1 MLKNKIFGGLF
12 LSFAGALSMA
22 VLLFAAPSDTPV
34 ADAVRAGDSATLRA
48 LLTQG
53 VDVNAAQGDGMT
65 ALHWAAYKADVE
77 TAEIL
82 LYAGA
87 NVKATTRINAMTPLI
102 LAAQTGSARMIETLI
117 ENGADPNLTIST
129 GTTPLMLAAAAGNP
143 DAVNALIEAGAFVDA
158 KENAQGQTALMF
170 AASYNRDDAIKVLM
184 ENGADVALAS
194 TVVDVAARSPGR
206 GRGGQTAARGRG
218 AGTGGNQQAA
228 VPAGGRGGQNPQA
241 AAAAQAQSQG
251 RGRNA
256 QAAAAGRRG
265 RGRGGQ
271 AQAAVPGQAAGQ
283 DAASPG
289 GRGRRGQRGAAGAA
303 ARGRGRN
310 AQAAATGAGGRG
322 RGANAQSADTASDAP
337 LLSASGLPVT
347 SGNVGSVRRSSGGR
361 RRGFGGDR
369 PRRVD
374 YLGGM
379 TPLLFAVREG
389 HSEATRT
396 LLDQGADIDG
406 VSPGDKSSPLLVA
419 TINGH
424 FDLAKFLLD
433 EGADPTL
440 ASMAGAT
447 PLYAVVNVKWAPEA
461 GYPQPDTTQEETTYL
476 DLMQALLDKG
486 ADVNAQLEKEL
497 WYTSYTFD
505 LSRVDAG
512 GATAFWRAAQVSDI
526 DALKLLVA
534 AGADAELANK
544 DDVLPIHVG
553 TGGGVH
559 GNDEVLAPGGW
570 LLAARYL
577 VEELGAD
584 VNAKDKN
591 GYTPLHNAASIGEI
605 ELVQYLVDKGANVR
619 AVSNNGETTADMAN
633 GPRQRIQPFPETLA
647 LLRSLGSKFNSH
659 CVSC

>member
-1 MLKNKIFGGLF
+1 MLKNRIFAGLF
-12 LSFAGALSMA
+12 LSFAGAVSMT
-22 VLLFAAPSDTPV
+22 VLLLAAPSDTPV

-87 NVKATTRINAMTPLI
+87 NVKAATRINAMTPLI

-143 DAVNALIEAGAFVDA
+143 DAVKALIEAGAFVDA

-184 ENGADVALAS
+184 ENGADDALAS
-194 TVVDVAARSPGR
+194 TVVDVAARSRGR

-218 AGTGGNQQAA
+218 AGTAA
-228 VPAGGRGGQNPQA
+228 VPAGGRGGRGGQNPQA
-241 AAAAQAQSQG
+241 AAASQAQPQPQG

-256 QAAAAGRRG
+256 QAAAAGRG
-265 RGRGGQ
+265 RGAQ
-271 AQAAVPGQAAGQ
+271 AQAAVPGQDAGQ
-283 DAASPG
+283 NAAAAG
-289 GRGRRGQRGAAGAA
+289 GRGRRGQPGAAGAA
-303 ARGRGRN
+303 AGGRGRGRN
-310 AQAAATGAGGRG
+310 AQAAAPGAGVRG
-322 RGANAQSADTASDAP
+322 RGANAQSAETASDAP

-369 PRRVD
+369 PRRID

-389 HSEATRT
+389 HFEATRT

-424 FDLAKFLLD
+424 FDLARLLLD

-447 PLYAVVNVKWAPEA
+447 PLYAAVNVKWAPEA

-526 DALKLLVA
+526 DALKLLIA

-591 GYTPLHNAASIGEI
+591 GYTPLHNAASIGES

-619 AVSNNGETTADMAN
+619 AISNNGETTADMAN
-633 GPRQRIQPFPETLA
+633 GPRQRIQPFPETLT
-647 LLRSLGSKFNSH
+647 LLRSLGSKFNSN

>member
-1 MLKNKIFGGLF
+1 MLRKKLLGGLC
-12 LSFAGALSMA
+12 LSFIGALSVT
-22 VLLFAAPSDTPV
+22 VLLLSAPSDTPV
-34 ADAVRAGDSATLRA
+34 ADAVRARDTATLRS
-48 LLTQG
+48 LLIKG

-65 ALHWAAYKADVE
+65 ALHWAAYQEDVE

-87 NVKATTRINAMTPLI
+87 NVRAATRINAMTPLI
-102 LAAQTGSARMIETLI
+102 LAAQTGSAPMIETLLA
-117 ENGADPNLTIST
+117 NGADPNIAIAT
-129 GTTPLMLAAAAGNP
+129 GTTPLMLAAAAGNA
-143 DAVNALIEAGAFVDA
+143 DAVTALIDAGADVDA
-158 KENAQGQTALMF
+158 TENAQGQTALMF
-170 AASYNRDDAIKVLM
+170 AASFNRDDAIQVLM
-184 ENGADVALAS
+184 ENGADVAIAS
-194 TVVDVAARSPGR
+194 KVVDVAVRSARSR

-228 VPAGGRGGQNPQA
+228 A
-241 AAAAQAQSQG
+241 APG

-256 QAAAAGRRG
+256 QAAAAGG
-265 RGRGGQ
+265 R
-271 AQAAVPGQAAGQ
+271 
-283 DAASPG
+283 
-289 GRGRRGQRGAAGAA
+289 
-303 ARGRGRN
+303 
-310 AQAAATGAGGRG
+310 GRG
-322 RGANAQSADTASDAP
+322 RGANAQSDETASDAP

-347 SGNVGSVRRSSGGR
+347 SGNVGSVRRQSGGR
-361 RRGFGGDR
+361 GRRFNRGDR
-369 PRRVD
+369 PRRID
-374 YLGGM
+374 YLGGL

-389 HSEATRT
+389 HFEATKS
-396 LLDQGADIDG
+396 LLDQGADINA

-424 FDLAKFLLD
+424 FDLAGYLLD
-433 EGADPTL
+433 EGADPKL

-447 PLYAVVNVKWAPEA
+447 PLYAAVNVKWAPEA
-461 GYPQPDTTQEETTYL
+461 GYPQPDTSQEATTYL
-476 DLMQALLDKG
+476 ELMQAFLDKG

-526 DALKLLVA
+526 DALRLLKA
-534 AGADAELANK
+534 AGADPEIANK
-544 DDVLPIHVG
+544 DDVKPIHVG

-570 LLAARYL
+570 LLAVRYL
-577 VEELGAD
+577 VEELGAA

-591 GYTPLHNAASIGEI
+591 GYTPLHNAASIGES
-605 ELVQYLVDKGANVR
+605 ELVQYLADKGGNVR

-647 LLRSLGSKFNSH
+647 LLRSLGSKFNSN

>member
-1 MLKNKIFGGLF
+1 MRNKVIRGLF
-12 LSFAGALSMA
+12 LSFAGAVSVT
-22 VLLFAAPSDTPV
+22 VLLLAAPSDTPV
-34 ADAVRAGDSATLRA
+34 ADAVRAGDNATLRS

-53 VDVNAAQGDGMT
+53 ADVNAAQGDGMT

-87 NVKATTRINAMTPLI
+87 NVRAATRINAMTPLI
-102 LAAQTGSARMIETLI
+102 LAAQTGSARMIEALL
-117 ENGADPNLTIST
+117 ESGADPNLAIAT
-129 GTTPLMLAAAAGNP
+129 GTTPLMLAAAAGSA
-143 DAVNALIEAGAFVDA
+143 DAVSALIEAGAEVDA
-158 KENAQGQTALMF
+158 TENAQGQTALMF
-170 AASYNRDDAIKVLM
+170 AASFNRDAAIKVLM
-184 ENGADVALAS
+184 ENDADATQAS
-194 TVVDVAARSPGR
+194 KVVDVAARSSRGR

-228 VPAGGRGGQNPQA
+228 AVPGGGRGRNAQA
-241 AAAAQAQSQG
+241 AASQG
-251 RGRNA
+251 RGGNA

-271 AQAAVPGQAAGQ
+271 AAATPGQDRGQNPAA
-283 DAASPG
+283 AAG
-289 GRGRRGQRGAAGAA
+289 GRGRRGQRGQAGAQ
-303 ARGRGRN
+303 ARGRGGN
-310 AQAAATGAGGRG
+310 AQAAATRTGGRG
-322 RGANAQSADTASDAP
+322 RGANVQSAETASDAP

-347 SGNVGSVRRSSGGR
+347 SGNVGSVRRQTGR
-361 RRGFGGDR
+361 RGRGFNRGDR

-374 YLGGM
+374 YLGGL

-389 HSEATRT
+389 HFEATRS
-396 LLDQGADIDG
+396 LLDQGADINA
-406 VSPGDKSSPLLVA
+406 VTPGDKSSPLLVA

-424 FDLAKFLLD
+424 FDLAKYLLD
-433 EGADPTL
+433 EGADPKL

-447 PLYAVVNVKWAPEA
+447 PLYAAVNVKWAPEA

-476 DLMQALLDKG
+476 ELMQAFLDKG
-486 ADVNAQLEKEL
+486 ADVDAQLEKEL
-497 WYTSYTFD
+497 WFTSYTFD

-526 DALKLLVA
+526 DALRLLVA
-534 AGADAELANK
+534 AGADPEIANK
-544 DDVLPIHVG
+544 DDVKPIHVG

-570 LLAARYL
+570 LLAVRYL

-584 VNAKDKN
+584 VNSKDKN
-591 GYTPLHNAASIGEI
+591 GYTPIHNAASIGES
-605 ELVQYLVDKGANVR
+605 ELVQYLVDKGGNVR

-647 LLRSLGSKFNSH
+647 LLRSLGSKFNSN

>member
-1 MLKNKIFGGLF
+1 MLRKKLIGGLCV
-12 LSFAGALSMA
+12 SFVGAVSVT
-22 VLLFAAPSDTPV
+22 VLLLAAPSDTPV
-34 ADAVRAGDSATLRA
+34 ADAVRAGDMATLRA
-48 LLTQG
+48 LLSEG
-53 VDVNAAQGDGMT
+53 VDVNTAQGDGMT
-65 ALHWAAYKADVE
+65 ALHWAAYKEDVE

-87 NVKATTRINAMTPLI
+87 NVRAATRINAMTPLI
-102 LAAQTGSARMIETLI
+102 LAAQTGSASMIETLV
-117 ENGADPNLTIST
+117 ENGADPNVTITT
-129 GTTPLMLAAAAGNP
+129 GTTPLMLAAAAGSAP
-143 DAVNALIEAGAFVDA
+143 AITALLDAGADVDA

-170 AASYNRDDAIKVLM
+170 AASFNRDAAIKVLM
-184 ENGADVALAS
+184 EHGADVTIAS
-194 TVVDVAARSPGR
+194 KVVDVAARSRGR

-228 VPAGGRGGQNPQA
+228 PVPAPGQRQIPQA
-241 AAAAQAQSQG
+241 AAAAG
-251 RGRNA
+251 RGPN
-256 QAAAAGRRG
+256 
-265 RGRGGQ
+265 
-271 AQAAVPGQAAGQ
+271 P
-283 DAASPG
+283 
-289 GRGRRGQRGAAGAA
+289 
-303 ARGRGRN
+303 
-310 AQAAATGAGGRG
+310 QAAATGGRGRG
-322 RGANAQSADTASDAP
+322 RGANAQTAESAADAP

-347 SGNVGSVRRSSGGR
+347 NGNVGSVRRRTGGR
-361 RRGFGGDR
+361 GRGGGGDR

-379 TPLLFAVREG
+379 TPLLFAAREG
-389 HSEATRT
+389 HFEATKV
-396 LLDQGADIDG
+396 LLDQGADVNT

-424 FDLAKFLLD
+424 FDLAKLLLD
-433 EGADPTL
+433 QGADPSL

-447 PLYAVVNVKWAPEA
+447 PLYAAVNVKWAPEA

-476 DLMQALLDKG
+476 ELMQAFIDKG

-512 GATAFWRAAQVSDI
+512 GATAFWRAAQVSDV
-526 DALKLLVA
+526 DALRLLVA
-534 AGADAELANK
+534 AGADPEIANK
-544 DDVLPIHVG
+544 DEVKPIHVG

-570 LLAARYL
+570 LPAVRYM

-591 GYTPLHNAASIGEI
+591 GYTPLHNAASIGES
-605 ELVQYLVDKGANVR
+605 ELVQYLVDQGGNVR

-647 LLRSLGSKFNSH
+647 LLRSLGSKFNSN